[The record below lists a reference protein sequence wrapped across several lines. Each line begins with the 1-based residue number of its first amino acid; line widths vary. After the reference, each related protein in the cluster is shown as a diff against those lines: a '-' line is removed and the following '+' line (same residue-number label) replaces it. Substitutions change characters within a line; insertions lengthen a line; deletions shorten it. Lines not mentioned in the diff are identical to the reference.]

1 LTGANTE
8 LTVKTV
14 GNLSTA
20 EEFNNIIIRSE
31 GGKNVR
37 LSDIGSAVGPE
48 NIETKL
54 SQSGLP
60 LIGLAIV
67 PRRANYLDISKS
79 FYEQFEALK
88 RPSKDIKLNIALDNT
103 IFVKKSVL
111 EVAETLGI
119 SIFLVILIIYLFF

>member
-1 LTGANTE
+1 
-8 LTVKTV
+8 
-14 GNLSTA
+14 
-20 EEFNNIIIRSE
+20 
-31 GGKNVR
+31 VR
-37 LSDIGSAVGPE
+37 LSDIGSAVLGPE

-67 PRRANYLDISKS
+67 PRPGANYLDISKS

-88 RPSKDIKLNIALDNT
+88 KDLPKDIKLNIALDNT

-111 EVAETLGI
+111 K
-119 SIFLVILIIYLFF
+119 